1 MVLKK
6 KIFFLLIT
14 ILFITGCSS
23 KYQLEVTNDKFI
35 EQVDTEILNEDI
47 PDYNPKASNS
57 DFATLFIKDDTFVT
71 PFPDNPS
78 IHYNKKVNQTEDGYN
93 VKLSYTYK
101 PDEYKNSYAMN
112 LCFEKKNFQ
121 NEKNYFLFHLS
132 GRFDCLYSDNL
143 TITVKTDNYVN
154 EHNADKVEGN
164 TYIWYIDS
172 SNLNTTDINIKI
184 SKQDK
189 KNYIFRNAVL
199 IIIGFALIG
208 SAIYITYK
216 KNKRN

>member
-6 KIFFLLIT
+6 KIYWLFLA
-14 ILFITGCSS
+14 ILLVTGCSS

-35 EQVDTEILNEDI
+35 EQVDTEILNKDI
-47 PDYNPKASNS
+47 PDYNFKASNS
-57 DFATLFIKDDTFVT
+57 DFATPFIKDDTFVT
-71 PFPDNPS
+71 PFPDNTN
-78 IHYNKKVNQTEDGYN
+78 IHYNKKVTETKDGYN

-101 PDEYKNSYAMN
+101 PDEFRNSYAMSM
-112 LCFEKKNFQ
+112 CFENHNFQ
-121 NEKNYFLFHLS
+121 NEKKYFNFHLS
-132 GRFDCLYSDNL
+132 GRFYCLYSDNL
-143 TITVKTDNYVN
+143 TITVKTDNYVS

-164 TYIWYIDS
+164 TYIWYIDN

-199 IIIGFALIG
+199 IIIGVVLIG

-216 KNKRN
+216 KIKRN